1 MVANR
6 MIAFCDILGFKKM
19 IRSKPL
25 SHAEGALVFLR
36 RLLAKA
42 VFQRPVSDP
51 PPPLDE
57 IRRRADIGF
66 ACFSDNVLLYALDD
80 SDDSALRIVEAVELE
95 ADQDWAGAILC
106 DSAVERLGRTAR
118 PIDDEEMWLARY
130 AAPLIHRSPA
140 GATARM
146 PLPSG
151 ATRRC
156 STTVLAGF
164 FGKRTRRR
172 ATARS
177 I

>member
-6 MIAFCDILGFKKM
+6 MIAFCDILGFKEM

-25 SHAEGALVFLR
+25 SHAEGALVFLC

-80 SDDSALRIVEAVELE
+80 SDDSALRIVEARRTR
-95 ADQDWAGAILC
+95 GR
-106 DSAVERLGRTAR
+106 SRLGRCDSLRLGRGAAR
-118 PIDDEEMWLARY
+118 ANC
-130 AAPLIHRSPA
+130 PA
-140 GATARM
+140 D
-146 PLPSG
+146 
-151 ATRRC
+151 
-156 STTVLAGF
+156 
-164 FGKRTRRR
+164 RRR
-172 ATARS
+172 GDVVGALRRS
-177 I
+177 AHPPVAGRSNRPDAVAKWRNTKMFHDRACRLFR